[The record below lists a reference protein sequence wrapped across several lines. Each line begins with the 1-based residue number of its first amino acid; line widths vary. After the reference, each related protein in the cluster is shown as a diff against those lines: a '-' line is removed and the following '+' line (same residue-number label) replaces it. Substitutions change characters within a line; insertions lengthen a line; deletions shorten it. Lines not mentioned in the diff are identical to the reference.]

1 MSSSDQTPNA
11 ASGASEAIHTVP
23 AYINGAELPLSSTF
37 DVHSPSTNTLVHRA
51 ASATVADA
59 LSAVTAAQ
67 AAFPAWRDLPPAAKR
82 DIFLKTAEI
91 FKSRTEELTKYMV
104 DETGSDAGWAAF
116 NVNLAT
122 DMLVDVAGRVSSIKG
137 DFPTTSDPGT
147 SAIVYKEPYGVI
159 LAIAPWNAP
168 YILGVR
174 SVANA
179 LATGNTAVLKAPEIS
194 PRCTWA
200 IVSCFHAAGLPAG
213 VLNSI
218 AHTTASA
225 PAVTQALI
233 TDPRIRK
240 INFTGSTAVGRIIAE
255 AAGRALKPVLLELGG
270 KAPAIVWSDA
280 DLDLAAIECAKGAFI
295 HTGQICMS
303 TEKILVHRSVAKEF
317 GEKLKVKVGEM
328 FGVGCLVNRMGVE
341 KNVRLVKDA
350 VGKGAEV
357 MVGELGGEDGAKMAP
372 IVLGGVT
379 EEMDLYKTESFGP
392 TVSVIEVDTEEE
404 ALRVANDTEYGLSA
418 AVFTEDLRTGLRF
431 ARGIESGAVHI
442 NGMTVHDETALPHG
456 GWKSSGYGRFGSG
469 GLEEWVQTKTVTFRN

>member
-1 MSSSDQTPNA
+1 MST
-11 ASGASEAIHTVP
+11 SEAIHTVP
-23 AYINGAELPLSSTF
+23 AYINGAELPLSSAF
-37 DVHSPSTNTLVHRA
+37 DVHSPSTNTLIHRS

-91 FKSRTEELTKYMV
+91 FKSRAEEFTKYMV
-104 DETGSDAGWAAF
+104 DETGADAGWAAF

-122 DMLVDVAGRVSSIKG
+122 DMLVDVAGRISSLKG

-174 SVANA
+174 AIANA
-179 LATGNTAVLKAPEIS
+179 LSVGNTAVLKAPEIS

-213 VLNSI
+213 VLNSL
-218 AHTTASA
+218 AHNTASA

-233 TDPRIRK
+233 TDPRVRK

-270 KAPAIVWSDA
+270 KAPAIVWNDA
-280 DLDLAAIECAKGAFI
+280 DLDLAATQCAMGAFM
-295 HTGQICMS
+295 HAGQICMS
-303 TEKILVHRSVAKEF
+303 TERILVHRSVAKVF

-328 FGVGCLVNRMGVE
+328 FGVACLVNRVGVE
-341 KNVRLVKDA
+341 KNVKLVKDA

-357 MVGELGGEDGAKMAP
+357 MFGGLGGEEGAKMAP

-392 TVSVIEVDTEEE
+392 TVSVIEVDTEED
-404 ALRVANDTEYGLSA
+404 ALRIANDTEYGLSSS
-418 AVFTEDLRTGLRF
+418 VFTEDLRTGLRF
-431 ARGIESGAVHI
+431 ARGIETGAVHI
-442 NGMTVHDETALPHG
+442 NGMSVHDETALPHG

-469 GLEEWVQTKTVTFRN
+469 ALEEWVQTKTVTFRN

>member
-1 MSSSDQTPNA
+1 MSPSDITPSA
-11 ASGASEAIHTVP
+11 ATGTEAIHTVP

-37 DVHSPSTNTLVHRA
+37 DVNSPSTNTLVHRA

-59 LSAVTAAQ
+59 LSA
-67 AAFPAWRDLPPAAKR
+67 
-82 DIFLKTAEI
+82 TAEI
-91 FKSRTEELTKYMV
+91 FKSRAEELTKYMV
-104 DETGSDAGWAAF
+104 DETGSNAGWAAF
-116 NVNLAT
+116 NINLT
-122 DMLVDVAGRVSSIKG
+122 IDMLVDVAGRVSSIKG
-137 DFPTTSDPGT
+137 DFPTTSNPET
-147 SAIVYKEPYGVI
+147 SAIIYKEPYGVI

-168 YILGVR
+168 YILGVHA
-174 SVANA
+174 VANA
-179 LATGNTAVLKAPEIS
+179 LAAGNTAILKAPEIS

-200 IVSCFHAAGLPAG
+200 IVSCFHAAGLPAS
-213 VLNSI
+213 VLNSF
-218 AHTTASA
+218 AHSTASA

-280 DLDLAAIECAKGAFI
+280 DLEPAATECAKGAFF
-295 HTGQICMS
+295 HVGQICMS
-303 TEKILVHRSVAKEF
+303 TEKILVHRSVAKAFRER
-317 GEKLKVKVGEM
+317 LKVKVEEM

-357 MVGELGGEDGAKMAP
+357 VIGALGGEDGAKMAP
-372 IVLGGVT
+372 IVLEGVT

-404 ALRVANDTEYGLSA
+404 ALRIANDTEYGLSA
-418 AVFTEDLRTGLRF
+418 SVFTEDLRTGLRF
-431 ARGIESGAVHI
+431 AKGIESGAVHI

-469 GLEEWVQTKTVTFRN
+469 WLEEWVQTKTVTFRN

>member
-1 MSSSDQTPNA
+1 MSSSDQIP
-11 ASGASEAIHTVP
+11 TVP

-37 DVHSPSTNTLVHRA
+37 DVNSPSTNTLIHRS

-59 LSAVTAAQ
+59 LAAVTAAQ
-67 AAFPAWRDLPPAAKR
+67 AAFPAWRDLPQSSKR

-91 FKSRTEELTKYMV
+91 FKSRAEELTKYMV
-104 DETGSDAGWAAF
+104 EETGADAGWAGF
-116 NVNLAT
+116 NVHLTT
-122 DMLVDVAGRVSSIKG
+122 DMLIDVAGRISSMKG
-137 DFPTTSDPGT
+137 DFPATSDPGT
-147 SAIVYKEPYGVI
+147 SAIIYKEPYGVI

-174 SVANA
+174 AVANA
-179 LATGNTAVLKAPEIS
+179 LAVGNTAVLKAPEIS

-218 AHTTASA
+218 AHDTASA
-225 PAVTQALI
+225 PAITQALI
-233 TDPRIRK
+233 ADPRIRK

-255 AAGRALKPVLLELGG
+255 LAGRALKPVLLELGG

-280 DLDLAAIECAKGAFI
+280 DLDLAATECAKGAFM
-295 HTGQICMS
+295 HSGQICMS
-303 TEKILVHRSVAKEF
+303 TEKILVHRSVAKAF
-317 GEKLKVKVGEM
+317 GERLKVKMGEM

-350 VGKGAEV
+350 VGKGAGL
-357 MVGELGGEDGAKMAP
+357 MVGALGGEDGAKMAP

-379 EEMDLYKTESFGP
+379 EQMDLYKTESFGP

-404 ALRVANDTEYGLSA
+404 ALRIANDTEYGLSA
-418 AVFTEDLRTGLRF
+418 SVFTEDLRTGLRF

>member
-1 MSSSDQTPNA
+1 MSSSVQIPNA
-11 ASGASEAIHTVP
+11 ATGAIHIVP
-23 AYINGAELPLSSTF
+23 AYLNGAETPLSSTL
-37 DVHSPSTNTLVHRA
+37 DVNSPSTNTLVHRS

-67 AAFPAWRDLPPAAKR
+67 AAFPAWRDLPPSSKR

-91 FKSRTEELTKYMV
+91 FKSRTDEFIKYMV
-104 DETGSDAGWAAF
+104 DETGSTAGWAAF
-116 NVNLAT
+116 NVNLAW
-122 DMLVDVAGRVSSIKG
+122 DMLVDVAGRISSIKG

-147 SAIVYKEPYGVI
+147 SAIIYKEPYGVI

-174 SVANA
+174 AVANA
-179 LATGNTAVLKAPEIS
+179 LAAGNTAVLKAPEIS

-218 AHTTASA
+218 AHTTAAA
-225 PAVTQALI
+225 PAITKALI
-233 TDPRIRK
+233 EDPRIRK
-240 INFTGSTAVGRIIAE
+240 INFTGSTAVGRIISE

-280 DLDLAAIECAKGAFI
+280 DLELAATQCAMGAFM
-295 HTGQICMS
+295 HVGQICMS
-303 TEKILVHRSVAKEF
+303 TERILVHRSVAKEF
-317 GEKLKVKVGEM
+317 GEKLKVKVAEM

-357 MVGELGGEDGAKMAP
+357 MVGALGGEEGAKMGP

-404 ALRVANDTEYGLSA
+404 ALRIANDTEYGLSSS
-418 AVFTEDLRTGLRF
+418 VFTEDLRRGLRF
-431 ARGIESGAVHI
+431 AKAIESGAVHI
-442 NGMTVHDETALPHG
+442 NGMSVHDETALPHG
-456 GWKSSGYGRFGSG
+456 GWKSSGYGRFGSS